1 MHLTA
6 KITTK
11 IDDFLIAKTL
21 SFIEEGIFYEIN
33 KDGFQVESDIKKSV
47 VVLKPSIK
55 KGLHKQNTKEI
66 STSLSDYEF
75 AYEFKL

>member
-1 MHLTA
+1 MYLKA

-11 IDDFLIAKTL
+11 IDDFSIAKAL
-21 SFIEEGIFYEIN
+21 RFIDEGIYYEIN
-33 KDGFQVESDIKKSV
+33 KDGFQVDSGIKKSK
-47 VVLKPSIK
+47 VVLRPSIK